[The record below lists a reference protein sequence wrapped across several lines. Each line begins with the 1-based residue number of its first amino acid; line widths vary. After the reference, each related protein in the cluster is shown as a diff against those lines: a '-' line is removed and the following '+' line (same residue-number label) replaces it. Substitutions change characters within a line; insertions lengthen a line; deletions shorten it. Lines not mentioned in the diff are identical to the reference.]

1 MKETID
7 AVSVVLYL
15 GFALCTLL
23 LKNHLKVLTTL
34 QKILIPRLLTELSQG

>member
-15 GFALCTLL
+15 GFALCTL
-23 LKNHLKVLTTL
+23 VLTTF
-34 QKILIPRLLTELSQG
+34 QKILILRLLTELSQG